1 MTPVRSKRAALSRA
15 GSSPQY
21 PRLPRWPSPQYQRL
35 PRWSSPQ
42 CRWLPR
48 WPFPAVPAAAALTF
62 AAVPAAAA
70 LVFPRERGL
79 EQHLSIIVIGG
90 GPAGLMAAGRAA
102 ELGARVLLLE
112 KTVRPGQ
119 KLLRTGNGRCNFTND
134 RDVSGLVAGL
144 PGNGPFLFRPLI
156 HLDSS
161 GLRQFFRQLGIDSF
175 ADEEGRVFP
184 LSQRASDVLEALLR
198 HLAEKGVTILP
209 LTRAVEIVKD
219 TAGQIKGVKIVQKA
233 PPWQGES
240 SFIPARR
247 IILATGGASY
257 PGTGSSGDGY
267 QLAAALGH
275 RIIEPRP
282 GLVPLRTVE
291 PWVAQLAGVAL
302 PDVLVTLSLVQAG
315 SAPFVTRSSKGLP
328 GSRGKSDSVKRR
340 GSLLFTHFGLSG
352 PVILD
357 LSRWVSVASS
367 AASAAAPSASS
378 AAAPSASA
386 AATSSAAGSSA
397 ASSASPPAT
406 VSIDLFPDLTLES
419 LAERLNALLTRPGH
433 RQLQSSLAVI
443 LPKRLVP
450 FLLTQA
456 GLSPTDQAAQLPRAQ
471 RQRLAQVLK
480 AFTLSIEGTL
490 PLAAAMVTVGGVD
503 TAEIDPKTLQS
514 RLLPGLYFA
523 GEIMD
528 VDGYSGGYNLQAA
541 FSSGFLA
548 GEQAALTGA
557 DGR

>member
-1 MTPVRSKRAALSRA
+1 M
-15 GSSPQY
+15 
-21 PRLPRWPSPQYQRL
+21 
-35 PRWSSPQ
+35 
-42 CRWLPR
+42 
-48 WPFPAVPAAAALTF
+48 PAAIALAF
-62 AAVPAAAA
+62 AAVPGAVA
-70 LVFPRERGL
+70 LAFPRERGL

-134 RDVSGLVAGL
+134 RDVPGLVAGL
-144 PGNGPFLFRPLI
+144 PGNGPFLFRALT

-175 ADEEGRVFP
+175 ADAEGRVFP
-184 LSQRASDVLEALLR
+184 LSQRASDVQEALLR
-198 HLAEKGVTILP
+198 HLAEKRVTVLP

-219 TAGQIKGVKIVQKA
+219 TAGKIKGVKIVQKA
-233 PPWQGES
+233 PHSQGES
-240 SFIPARR
+240 AFIPARC

-282 GLVPLRTVE
+282 GLVPIRTVE

-302 PDVLVTLSLVQAG
+302 PDVLVTLSLVKAG
-315 SAPFVTRSSKGLP
+315 FAPFMTRSSKGLP
-328 GSRGKSDSVKRR
+328 GSRGKSGFVKRR
-340 GSLLFTHFGLSG
+340 GSLLFAHFGLSG

-367 AASAAAPSASS
+367 AASSAAPSASGAGASS
-378 AAAPSASA
+378 AAGAAVSSASA
-386 AATSSAAGSSA
+386 AATLSSASSSA
-397 ASSASPPAT
+397 ASSASARAT
-406 VSIDLFPDLTLES
+406 ISIDLFPDLTLER
-419 LAERLNALLTRPGH
+419 LAERLNVLLTRPGP
-433 RQLQSSLAVI
+433 RQLQSSLAAIV
-443 LPKRLVP
+443 PKRLVP
-450 FLLTQA
+450 FLLAQGA
-456 GLSPTDQAAQLPRAQ
+456 LSPTEPAAQLPRAQ

-557 DGR
+557 YGR